1 MCLFETPSEERL
13 KLGYSASLPAHKW
26 IAGPPNSAS
35 GLERLSKIVCA
46 ADVAVLG
53 ACPQSVMTAR
63 VSTGKLT
70 FITSERIWKKPFYW
84 WRMINPRF
92 FRGVKRYKDIANREN
107 VHYLPMGAYAAH
119 DVRRIG
125 AFGNRIWNWA
135 YFAEIAA
142 QPPQPRV
149 NDQVRIL
156 WVGRMLNWKRV
167 DLLIRAV
174 SKIFS
179 EPAFGGLD
187 LVGAGPEKVKLQ
199 KLAQKINLI
208 DKCMFHEP
216 MAPDKVRELM
226 RQSDIYV
233 LSSNRGEGWGVVANE
248 AMAEGAVLI
257 ANEQAGAAPV
267 LIDHGRTGFLF
278 EDDNVDALANILK
291 TLLANKSLREIVRQA
306 AWMEMQTQWHP
317 RVGAERL
324 VRLSQGLLGQAAI
337 PVYHYGPCCHCP

>member
-1 MCLFETPSEERL
+1 
-13 KLGYSASLPAHKW
+13 
-26 IAGPPNSAS
+26 
-35 GLERLSKIVCA
+35 
-46 ADVAVLG
+46 
-53 ACPQSVMTAR
+53 
-63 VSTGKLT
+63 
-70 FITSERIWKKPFYW
+70 
-84 WRMINPRF
+84 
-92 FRGVKRYKDIANREN
+92 
-107 VHYLPMGAYAAH
+107 
-119 DVRRIG
+119 
-125 AFGNRIWNWA
+125 
-135 YFAEIAA
+135 
-142 QPPQPRV
+142 
-149 NDQVRIL
+149 
-156 WVGRMLNWKRV
+156 
-167 DLLIRAV
+167 
-174 SKIFS
+174 
-179 EPAFGGLD
+179 
-187 LVGAGPEKVKLQ
+187 
-199 KLAQKINLI
+199 
-208 DKCMFHEP
+208 
-216 MAPDKVRELM
+216 M